1 LACLETIGLLTGELR
16 PGGPQVGEFV
26 PGNAAAA
33 ARAGLTVNMPV
44 PAAKGI
50 GLAKRLRLI
59 YNLQPL
65 DDEDEPQKTPPIM

>member
-1 LACLETIGLLTGELR
+1 
-16 PGGPQVGEFV
+16 
-26 PGNAAAA
+26 
-33 ARAGLTVNMPV
+33 MPA

-50 GLAKRLRLI
+50 GLAKRLRFI